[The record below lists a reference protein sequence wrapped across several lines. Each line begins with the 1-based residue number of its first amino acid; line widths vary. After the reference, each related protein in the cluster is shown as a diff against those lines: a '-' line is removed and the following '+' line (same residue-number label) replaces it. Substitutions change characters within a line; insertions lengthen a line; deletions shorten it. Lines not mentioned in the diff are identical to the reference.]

1 MINLKVPKVPLGL
14 NPLDNSTDANRL
26 RYHLHTMMASMNP
39 KGFRTPSKDA
49 EKNKGYRINRI
60 AEAIAAS

>member
-1 MINLKVPKVPLGL
+1 MKLKIPKVPMGL
-14 NPLDNSTDANRL
+14 SPYDYSTDANRL